1 MQVMVC
7 INIQEQNKNKTMAI
21 QHTLYISSTRL
32 KKDSAIGG
40 SVSDDLI
47 MPYILLAQDMS
58 ILPILGTDL
67 DAKLKS
73 DIQGS
78 SLTGAYKTLVETYI
92 QPALVQFAFVS
103 LVPYLRLRFVNNA
116 VVVMGATDQ
125 SASATYDDLKPVMD
139 TATDAAE
146 FYRQRCIDYL
156 RNNSSSIPEYTSNS
170 GSDLDATTAN
180 YYAGINLDTNVARSN
195 RLKNYLQG
203 AGITIYGC

>member
-1 MQVMVC
+1 MVG

-67 DAKLKS
+67 DAKLKAE
-73 DIQGS
+73 IQAGS
-78 SLTGAYKTLVETYI
+78 LAGAYKTLVETYI

-156 RNNSSSIPEYTSNS
+156 RNNSSSFPEYTSNS

>member
-1 MQVMVC
+1 
-7 INIQEQNKNKTMAI
+7 MAI

-40 SVSDDLI
+40 SVSDDLV
-47 MPYILLAQDMS
+47 MPYILLAQDMN

-73 DIQGS
+73 EIQGGT
-78 SLTGAYKTLVETYI
+78 LAGVYKTLVEDYI
-92 QPALVQFAFVS
+92 QPALVQFSFVS

-125 SASATYDDLKPVMD
+125 SSSATYDDLKPVMD

-146 FYRQRCIDYL
+146 FYRQRMIDYL
-156 RNNSSSIPEYTSNS
+156 RNNTSSFPEYTSNT
-170 GSDLDATTAN
+170 GADLDPTTRN
-180 YYAGINLDTNVARSN
+180 YYAGINLDNNVTRSN

>member
-1 MQVMVC
+1 
-7 INIQEQNKNKTMAI
+7 MAI
-21 QHTLYISSTRL
+21 QHTLSISSTRL

-67 DAKLKS
+67 DAKLKAE
-73 DIQGS
+73 IQAGT
-78 SLTGAYKTLVETYI
+78 LAGAYKTLVETYI
-92 QPALVQFAFVS
+92 QPALVQFSFVS

-156 RNNSSSIPEYTSNS
+156 RNNQTSFPEYSSNT
-170 GSDLDATTAN
+170 GADLDPTTRN

-195 RLKNYLQG
+195 RLKSFLQG
-203 AGITIYGC
+203 ADITVYGC

>member
-1 MQVMVC
+1 
-7 INIQEQNKNKTMAI
+7 MAI

-40 SVSDDLI
+40 SVDDNLV
-47 MPYILLAQDMS
+47 MPYILLAQDMN

-73 DIQGS
+73 DIQGG

-125 SASATYDDLKPVMD
+125 SSSASYEDLEPLMN

-156 RNNSSSIPEYTSNS
+156 RNNSSSFPEYTSNT
-170 GSDLDATTAN
+170 GADLDPTTRN
-180 YYAGINLDTNVARSN
+180 YYAGINLDTNVTMSN
-195 RLKNYLQG
+195 RLKNFLQG
-203 AGITIYGC
+203 ADITIYGC

>member
-1 MQVMVC
+1 
-7 INIQEQNKNKTMAI
+7 MAI

-40 SVSDDLI
+40 SVDDNLV
-47 MPYILLAQDMS
+47 MPYILLAQDMN

-73 DIQGS
+73 DIQGG

-92 QPALVQFAFVS
+92 QPALVQYSFVS

-125 SASATYDDLKPVMD
+125 SSSASYEDLEPLMN

-156 RNNSSSIPEYTSNS
+156 RNNSSSFPEYTSNT
-170 GSDLDATTAN
+170 GADLDPTTRN
-180 YYAGINLDTNVARSN
+180 YYAGINLDTNVTRSN
-195 RLKNYLQG
+195 RLKNFLQG
-203 AGITIYGC
+203 ADITIYGC

>member
-1 MQVMVC
+1 
-7 INIQEQNKNKTMAI
+7 MAI

-47 MPYILLAQDMS
+47 MPYILLAQDMH

-73 DIQGS
+73 DIQGG
-78 SLTGAYKTLVETYI
+78 SLTGAYKTLVETYL
-92 QPALVQFAFVS
+92 QPALVQFSFTQ
-103 LVPYLRLRFVNNA
+103 LIPYLRLRFVNNA

-125 SASATYDDLKPVMD
+125 SSSATYDDLKPVMD

-146 FYRQRCIDYL
+146 FYRQRMIDYL
-156 RNNSSSIPEYTSNS
+156 KNNTSSFPEYSTNS
-170 GSDLDATTAN
+170 GADLDPTTNN
-180 YYAGINLDTNVARSN
+180 YFAGINLDTNIARN
-195 RLKNYLQG
+195 KRLTGFLQG
-203 AGITIYGC
+203 ADITIYGC

>member
-1 MQVMVC
+1 
-7 INIQEQNKNKTMAI
+7 MAI
-21 QHTLYISSTRL
+21 QHTLYISATRL
-32 KKDSAIGG
+32 KKDTAIGG
-40 SVSDDLI
+40 SVQDDLI
-47 MPYILLAQDMS
+47 MPYILLAQDMN

-73 DIQGS
+73 DIQGG

-92 QPALVQFAFVS
+92 QPALVQFSFVS

-125 SASATYDDLKPVMD
+125 SSSASYEDLEPLMN

-156 RNNSSSIPEYTSNS
+156 RNNSSSFTEYTTNT
-170 GSDLDATTAN
+170 GADLDPTTRN
-180 YYAGINLDTNVARSN
+180 YYAGINLDTNIARSK
-195 RLKNYLQG
+195 RLTGFLQG
-203 AGITIYGC
+203 ADITIYGC

>member
-1 MQVMVC
+1 MVG
-7 INIQEQNKNKTMAI
+7 INIQEQNKFKNMAI

-73 DIQGS
+73 DIQGGT
-78 SLTGAYKTLVETYI
+78 LTGAYKTLVETYI

-125 SASATYDDLKPVMD
+125 SSSATYDDLKPVMD

-156 RNNSSSIPEYTSNS
+156 RNNQTSFPEYSSNT
-170 GSDLDATTAN
+170 GADLDPTTRN

-195 RLKNYLQG
+195 RLKGFLQG
-203 AGITIYGC
+203 ADITVYGC